1 METKSKK
8 FQFNLKE
15 WGILCLLVVLMI
27 AFTIMS
33 PNFLNFRN
41 IRNILLQNAHVV
53 VVSIA
58 VAIIMISG
66 GTDLSIGYE
75 IAIASVVSAMMLEA
89 GLPIILAILA
99 AVLITTCCSIFNEA
113 MALLLGGHTMIIT
126 LGTMSAYQGLAYII
140 SDAKNFHNLP
150 ESFLAIGQGKLFDI
164 VPVNIVIMLVIFA
177 IALLVMNGT
186 HAGKKL
192 YAVGDNPEAARLAG
206 INVPGV
212 KLAAFALAG
221 VLVGISAVMLTA
233 RTGNAT
239 ATTGSGLEFTG
250 ITAAVLGG
258 VSLKGG
264 EGKLWKV
271 VVAAYILGILSNG
284 MQLIG
289 LGTYPQFIAKCVVML
304 FAIGMGNNSL
314 SKFFAGKRKSTK
326 ARTPSN

>member
-1 METKSKK
+1 MKAKAR
-8 FQFNLKE
+8 FNVKD
-15 WGILCLLVVLMI
+15 WGIVILLVVLI
-27 AFTIMS
+27 IVFSIMS
-33 PNFLNFRN
+33 PNFLNAMN
-41 IRNILLQNAHVV
+41 IRNILLQNAHVA

-75 IAIASVVSAMMLEA
+75 MALASVVSAIMMEA
-89 GLPIILAILA
+89 GCPVVFAI
-99 AVLITTCCSIFNEA
+99 AVAICITVVCSVFNEA
-113 MALLLGGHTMIIT
+113 MALLLKGHTMIIT

-140 SDAKNFHNLP
+140 SDSKNYHNMP
-150 ESFLAIGQGKLFDI
+150 DSFLQIGQGKI
-164 VPVNIVIMLVIFA
+164 AGMIPVNIVIMLVIA
-177 IALLVMNGT
+177 VAAVVAMGRT

-206 INVPGV
+206 INVPRV
-212 KLAAFALAG
+212 KIAAFALAG
-221 VLVGISAVMLTA
+221 VLVGIASVMLTA

-264 EGKLWKV
+264 EGKIWQV
-271 VVAAYILGILSNG
+271 VIATYILGILSNG

-289 LGTYPQFIAKCVVML
+289 LGTYPQYIAKCIVML
-304 FAIGMGNNSL
+304 LAIGIGNNAFDRL
-314 SKFFAGKRKSTK
+314 FKRGK
-326 ARTPSN
+326 

>member
-1 METKSKK
+1 MKAKAR
-8 FQFNLKE
+8 FNVKD
-15 WGILCLLVVLMI
+15 WGIVILLGVLMI
-27 AFTIMS
+27 AFSIMS
-33 PNFLNFRN
+33 PNFLNFMN
-41 IRNILLQNAHVV
+41 IRNILLQNAHVA

-75 IAIASVVSAMMLEA
+75 MALASVVSAIMMEA
-89 GLPIILAILA
+89 GCPVVFAVLA
-99 AVLITTCCSIFNEA
+99 AIIITVVCSIFNEA
-113 MALLLGGHTMIIT
+113 MALLLKGHTMIIT

-140 SDAKNFHNLP
+140 SDSKNFHNMP
-150 ESFLAIGQGKLFDI
+150 DSFLKIGQGKIAGVLPI
-164 VPVNIVIMLVIFA
+164 NIVIMLVIFV
-177 IALLVMNGT
+177 IAVIAMDRT

-206 INVPGV
+206 INVPKV
-212 KLAAFALAG
+212 KITAFAVAG
-221 VLVGISAVMLTA
+221 VLVGIASVMLTA

-264 EGKLWKV
+264 EGKIWQV
-271 VVAAYILGILSNG
+271 VIATYILGILSNG

-289 LGTYPQFIAKCVVML
+289 LGTYPQYIAKCIVML
-304 FAIGMGNNSL
+304 LAIGIGNNAFDKL
-314 SKFFAGKRKSTK
+314 FKRSK
-326 ARTPSN
+326 

>member
-1 METKSKK
+1 MESKK
-8 FQFNLKE
+8 RINLKN
-15 WGILCLLVVLMI
+15 WGIVILLIVMMI
-27 AFTIMS
+27 VFSVMS
-33 PNFLNFRN
+33 PNFLNLMN
-41 IRNILLQNAHVV
+41 IRNILLQNAHVA

-75 IAIASVVSAMMLEA
+75 MALASVISAIMMEA
-89 GLPIILAILA
+89 GCSVVLAILVA
-99 AVLITTCCSIFNEA
+99 IIVTIVCSIFNEA
-113 MALLLGGHTMIIT
+113 MALLLKGHTMIIT

-140 SDAKNFHNLP
+140 SNSKNFHNMP
-150 ESFLAIGQGKLFDI
+150 DSFLAIGQGKIAGILPI
-164 VPVNIVIMLVIFA
+164 NVVIMLVIFVIA
-177 IALLVMNGT
+177 ILAMDRT

-206 INVPGV
+206 INVSKV
-212 KLAAFALAG
+212 KITAFALAG
-221 VLVGISAVMLTA
+221 VLVGIASVMLTA

-264 EGKLWKV
+264 EGKIWQV
-271 VVAAYILGILSNG
+271 VMATYVLGILSNG

-289 LGTYPQFIAKCVVML
+289 LGTYPQYIAKCIVML
-304 FAIGMGNNSL
+304 LAIGIGNNAFDKLFKHS
-314 SKFFAGKRKSTK
+314 R
-326 ARTPSN
+326 

>member
-1 METKSKK
+1 MESKK
-8 FQFNLKE
+8 RINLKN
-15 WGILCLLVVLMI
+15 WGIVILLIVMMI
-27 AFTIMS
+27 VFSVMS
-33 PNFLNFRN
+33 PNFLNLMN
-41 IRNILLQNAHVV
+41 IRNILLQNAHVA

-75 IAIASVVSAMMLEA
+75 MALASVISAIMMEA
-89 GLPIILAILA
+89 GCSVVLAILVA
-99 AVLITTCCSIFNEA
+99 IIVTIVCSIFNET
-113 MALLLGGHTMIIT
+113 MALLLKGHTMIIT

-140 SDAKNFHNLP
+140 SNSKNFHNMP
-150 ESFLAIGQGKLFDI
+150 DSFLAIGQGKIAGILPI
-164 VPVNIVIMLVIFA
+164 NVVIMLVIFVIA
-177 IALLVMNGT
+177 ILAMDRT

-206 INVPGV
+206 INVSKV
-212 KLAAFALAG
+212 KITAFALAG
-221 VLVGISAVMLTA
+221 VLVGIASVMLTA

-264 EGKLWKV
+264 EGKIWQV
-271 VVAAYILGILSNG
+271 VMATYVLGILSNG

-289 LGTYPQFIAKCVVML
+289 LGTYPQYIAKCIVML
-304 FAIGMGNNSL
+304 LAIGIGNNAFDKLFKHS
-314 SKFFAGKRKSTK
+314 R
-326 ARTPSN
+326 

>member
-1 METKSKK
+1 MESKK
-8 FQFNLKE
+8 RINLKN
-15 WGILCLLVVLMI
+15 WGIVILLIVMMI
-27 AFTIMS
+27 VFSVMS
-33 PNFLNFRN
+33 PNFLNLMN
-41 IRNILLQNAHVV
+41 IRNILLQNAHVA

-75 IAIASVVSAMMLEA
+75 MALASVISAIMMED
-89 GLPIILAILA
+89 GCSVVLAILVA
-99 AVLITTCCSIFNEA
+99 IIVTIVCSIFNEA
-113 MALLLGGHTMIIT
+113 MALLLKGHTMIIT

-140 SDAKNFHNLP
+140 SNSKNFHNMP
-150 ESFLAIGQGKLFDI
+150 DPFLAIGQGKIAGILPI
-164 VPVNIVIMLVIFA
+164 NVVIMLVIFVIA
-177 IALLVMNGT
+177 ILVMDRT

-206 INVPGV
+206 INVSKV
-212 KLAAFALAG
+212 KITAFALAG
-221 VLVGISAVMLTA
+221 VLVGIASVMLTA

-264 EGKLWKV
+264 EGKIWQV
-271 VVAAYILGILSNG
+271 VIATYVLGILSNG

-289 LGTYPQFIAKCVVML
+289 LGTYPQYIAKCIVML
-304 FAIGMGNNSL
+304 LAIGIGNNAFDKL
-314 SKFFAGKRKSTK
+314 FKRS
-326 ARTPSN
+326 R

>member
-1 METKSKK
+1 MKSKSK
-8 FQFNLKE
+8 FNLKN
-15 WGILCLLVVLMI
+15 WGIVILLLILMV
-27 AFTIMS
+27 AFAILS
-33 PNFLNFRN
+33 PNFLNFNN
-41 IRNILLQNAHVV
+41 IRNILLQNAHVA

-75 IAIASVVSAMMLEA
+75 MA
-89 GLPIILAILA
+89 LA
-99 AVLITTCCSIFNEA
+99 AVVAAIMMESGTSVIVAIIVGMIITVVCSVINVSMSLF
-113 MALLLGGHTMIIT
+113 LKGHTMIIT

-140 SDAKNFHNLP
+140 SDSKNFHNMP
-150 ESFLAIGQGKLFDI
+150 DSFLNIGQGKILNVI
-164 VPVNIVIMLVIFA
+164 PINIVIMLVIFIIVA
-177 IALLVMNGT
+177 VAMDRT

-206 INVPGV
+206 IDVARV
-212 KLAAFALAG
+212 KISAFATAG
-221 VLVGISAVMLTA
+221 ILVGVAAVMLTA

-264 EGKLWKV
+264 EGKIWQV
-271 VVAAYILGILSNG
+271 VIATYILGILSNG

-289 LGTYPQFIAKCVVML
+289 LGTYPQFIAKCIVML
-304 FAIGMGNNSL
+304 IAIGIGNNAFDVL
-314 SKFFAGKRKSTK
+314 FKRRNK
-326 ARTPSN
+326 

>member
-1 METKSKK
+1 METTKK
-8 FQFNLKE
+8 KINFKD
-15 WGILCLLVVLMI
+15 WGIVILLVLLMAAFSVL
-27 AFTIMS
+27 S
-33 PNFLNFRN
+33 PNFLNFKN
-41 IRNILLQNAHVV
+41 IRNILLQNAHTA

-75 IAIASVVSAMMLEA
+75 IALASIVSAMMMEA
-89 GLPIILAILA
+89 GIPMAVAIIVAMC
-99 AVLITTCCSIFNEA
+99 ITVCCSVFNES
-113 MALLLGGHTMIIT
+113 MALLLKGHTMIIT

-150 ESFLAIGQGKLFDI
+150 ESFLMIGQGKIAGVLPI
-164 VPVNIVIMLVIFA
+164 NIVLMVVLFIVFA
-177 IALLVMNGT
+177 VVLDRT
-186 HAGKKL
+186 HLGKKL

-206 INVPGV
+206 ISVPKIKIG
-212 KLAAFALAG
+212 AFALAG
-221 VLVGISAVMLTA
+221 ILVGIASVMLTS

-264 EGKLWKV
+264 EGKLWQV
-271 VVAAYILGILSNG
+271 IIATYILGILSNG

-289 LGTYPQFIAKCVVML
+289 LGTYPQYVAKCVVML
-304 FAIGMGNNSL
+304 VAIGMGNDVFGNI
-314 SKFFAGKRKSTK
+314 FRKN
-326 ARTPSN
+326 R